1 MARIPPLESIP
12 THGWAREEW
21 DRQVRAHGRMTH
33 MKRTLAR
40 SDAALRALMEW
51 YALRDA
57 VLPFLG
63 DRLCDL
69 FSHAI
74 SAETDCLICSTY
86 FRRALMD
93 RGERPDGPAL
103 DAREQA
109 VVDFGRELATG
120 RHRVADDTYAR
131 VARHFT
137 PEQIVA
143 LTAFG
148 ALMVATN
155 VVNNAL
161 EVDLDDYLK
170 PYVKG
175 AP

>member
-1 MARIPPLESIP
+1 MVRIPPLEQDQVQ
-12 THGWAREEW
+12 GWAREEW
-21 DRQVRAHGRMTH
+21 ERQVRAHGRMTH
-33 MKRTLAR
+33 MKRTLSH
-40 SDAALRALMEW
+40 SDVALRALMEW
-51 YALRDA
+51 YTLRDA
-57 VLPFLG
+57 VRPFLG

-74 SAETDCLICSTY
+74 SAETECLICSTY
-86 FRRALMD
+86 FRRALID
-93 RGERPDGPAL
+93 RGESPDAPAL

-109 VVDFGRELATG
+109 VIDFGRELATG
-120 RHRVADDTYAR
+120 RHRVADHTYSRLAG
-131 VARHFT
+131 HFT
-137 PEQIVA
+137 PPQIVT

-148 ALMVATN
+148 ALMIATN

-161 EVDLDDYLK
+161 EVDLDDYLE

>member
-1 MARIPPLESIP
+1 MSRIPPLEQEQAR
-12 THGWAREEW
+12 GWAREEW
-21 DRQVRAHGRMTH
+21 ERQVRAHGRMTH

-40 SDAALRALMEW
+40 SDVALRALMEW
-51 YALRDA
+51 YALRD
-57 VLPFLG
+57 VVRPFLG
-63 DRLCDL
+63 ERLCDL
-69 FSHAI
+69 YSHAI

-86 FRRALMD
+86 FRRALID
-93 RGERPDGPAL
+93 RGERPDEPML

-109 VVDFGRELATG
+109 VIDFGRELATG

-131 VARHFT
+131 MARHFT
-137 PEQIVA
+137 PEQIVT

-170 PYVKG
+170 PYVKD